1 VTYGRILF
9 GTDGSPAAGRA
20 GDVAAALAAAQGAKL
35 TILTAFFD
43 PRGADEL
50 LAEAARAAQAFGL
63 RPTRI
68 DTVKA
73 QGPPAQTI
81 AEVAEARDVG
91 LIVISR
97 GVGQKVSLAE
107 VARRLCHRTPCDV
120 LLVSDRE
127 DNRYDRIVIAT
138 DGSVTADRAARKGY
152 DLADA
157 VQARVD
163 LVFVGHPA
171 TGDLITKDTIATF
184 AGNVESGVLLRQGD
198 PGDEILAAARDVDAE
213 LVVVGNKGLAGARG
227 FLLGSVPEKVIEG
240 ADRDVL
246 LCRTILQTATE
257 LRRGDGGI
265 IERQGEKLAA
275 FVDDTGELQLHSAK
289 CTHLG
294 CTVGWNPAEK
304 TFDCPCHGSRFAPDG
319 TVVNGPAARPLPPA

>member
-9 GTDGSPAAGRA
+9 GTDGSPTAEHA
-20 GDVAAALAAAQGAKL
+20 GDIAAALAAAQGAKL
-35 TILTAFFD
+35 TVMTAYLD
-43 PRGADEL
+43 PRGVDEL
-50 LAEAARAAQAFGL
+50 LADAAQRAQGFGL
-63 RPTRI
+63 RASRV

-81 AEVAEARDVG
+81 AEVAEQRDVG

-97 GVGQKVSLAE
+97 GRGLKVPLAE
-107 VARRLCHRTPCDV
+107 VARRLAHRTPCD
-120 LLVSDRE
+120 LLLISDRE
-127 DNRYDRIVIAT
+127 GDRYDKLAIAT

-157 VQARVD
+157 VQAKVD
-163 LVFVGHPA
+163 LVFVGHPS
-171 TGDLITKDTIATF
+171 TGELVTKDTAAVF
-184 AGNVESGVLLRQGD
+184 AGDVETGFQLRQGD
-198 PGDEILAAARDVDAE
+198 PGDEILAGARDAGAD
-213 LVVVGNKGLAGARG
+213 LIVVGNKGLAGARG
-227 FLLGSVPEKVIEG
+227 FLLGSVPEKVIEN

-246 LCRTILQTATE
+246 LCRTIVQTATE
-257 LRRGDGGI
+257 LGKGEGGI

-275 FVDDTGELQLHSAK
+275 FVDASGDLQLHSAK

-294 CTVGWNPAEK
+294 CTVGWNPTEM

>member
-9 GTDGSPAAGRA
+9 GTDGSPAAARA

-35 TILTAFFD
+35 TILSAYLD
-43 PRGADEL
+43 PRGVDEMLAD
-50 LAEAARAAQAFGL
+50 AAAAAQAFGL
-63 RPTRI
+63 RPSRI

-73 QGPPAQTI
+73 QGPPTQAI
-81 AEVAEARDVG
+81 AEIAEQRDVG

-97 GVGQKVSLAE
+97 GVGQKVSLSE
-107 VARRLCHRTPCDV
+107 VARRLAHRTPCDL
-120 LLVSDRE
+120 LLVSDQE
-127 DNRYDRIVIAT
+127 GDRYDRLAIAT

-157 VQARVD
+157 VQAKVD

-171 TGDLITKDTIATF
+171 TGDLITKDTIAVF
-184 AGNVESGVLLRQGD
+184 AGDVESRAQLRQGD
-198 PGDEILAAARDVDAE
+198 PGDEILAGARDAGAD
-213 LVVVGNKGLAGARG
+213 LVVVGNKGLAGAKG
-227 FLLGSVPEKVIEG
+227 FLLGSVPEKVIEN

-246 LCRTILQTATE
+246 LCRTIVQTATE
-257 LRRGDGGI
+257 LGKGEGGI

-275 FVDDTGELQLHSAK
+275 YVDQNGDLQLRSAK

-294 CTVGWNPAEK
+294 CTVGWNPAEE

-319 TVVNGPAARPLPPA
+319 SVVNGPAARPLPPA

>member
-9 GTDGSPAAGRA
+9 GTDGSAAAARA
-20 GDVAAALAAAQGAKL
+20 GEVAAALAAAQGAKL
-35 TILTAFFD
+35 TILSAYLD
-43 PRGADEL
+43 PRGVDEM
-50 LAEAARAAQAFGL
+50 LAEASTAAQGFGL

-73 QGPPAQTI
+73 QGPPAQVI
-81 AEVAEARDVG
+81 AEVAEERDVG

-97 GVGQKVSLAE
+97 GVGQKVSLSE
-107 VARRLCHRTPCDV
+107 VARRLAHRTPCD
-120 LLVSDRE
+120 LLLISDS
-127 DNRYDRIVIAT
+127 DGDRYDRVAIAT

-157 VQARVD
+157 VKARVD

-171 TGDLITKDTIATF
+171 TGDLITQDTIAVF
-184 AGNVESGVLLRQGD
+184 AGEVESGVQLRQGD
-198 PGDEILAAARDVDAE
+198 PGDEILAGARDAGAD
-213 LVVVGNKGLAGARG
+213 LVVVGNKGLAGAKG
-227 FLLGSVPEKVIEG
+227 FLLGSVPEKVIEN
-240 ADRDVL
+240 ADLDVL

-257 LRRGDGGI
+257 LGKGEGGI

-275 FVDDTGELQLHSAK
+275 YVDQKGELQLRSAK

-294 CTVGWNPAEK
+294 CTVGWNPAER
-304 TFDCPCHGSRFAPDG
+304 TFDCPCHGSRFSTSG
-319 TVVNGPAARPLPPA
+319 EVVNGPAKRPLPPA